1 MISANPHVNELHC
14 AFCHV
19 SGQELPMLPS
29 FERQWLEAHLSGVT
43 PDMVATVWKKRLQGV
58 RLGERREASTYLRA
72 FCGSEEAIGSV
83 VEEYA
88 AIMAKAR
95 IRVVD
100 SARASVLR
108 ATGRAETTGT
118 DKPAQTAKEGG
129 EKLKT
134 GYSEMR
140 KEAGL

>member
-1 MISANPHVNELHC
+1 MISQSPEVNALHKS
-14 AFCHV
+14 FCEV

-72 FCGSEEAIGSV
+72 FCGSEEAIGTV

-108 ATGRAETTGT
+108 ATHRVEPTGT
-118 DKPAQTAKEGG
+118 DKPAQSATDVIER
-129 EKLKT
+129 LKT
-134 GYSEMR
+134 GYTEVR
-140 KEAGL
+140 KAIGE